1 MSENFMIVHGDKL
14 LAGGFPFLPIMPGE
28 KFPGRFERGKWF
40 PYKGW
45 TKHASRN
52 TTVHE
57 LAIWKQWPEAGIGV
71 PGGMVAAV
79 DIDVTE
85 DADLADRLQALA
97 FQMLGKTQA
106 VRIGQHPKRVLV
118 YRAEVPFKGIKAHP
132 LEVLCQGQQFVA
144 YAIHPGTGRP
154 YEWPVKSLSDMALA
168 DLPAISEE
176 QSRAFIDA
184 ALLLLPEGMR
194 PTRLEQNHPEI
205 PESSPFSTSG
215 TYRPGPV
222 PIAGTCRPGTERTG
236 TPEAVADA
244 LRYIVNANLSY
255 DDWVRIGMAIKG
267 ALGED
272 GAWLFADWSA
282 SSSKN
287 VPDTTARAWESFRPT
302 SIGAGTLYHLAQR
315 NGWKPD
321 SSLVLNP
328 ANHHPG
334 PHPAEG
340 LLQKMQ
346 RPSPEPATDVL
357 PFLETPG
364 WNVTDIDGVLG
375 LLVAFMLAT
384 ATRPQPILA
393 VGNALCALG
402 ALMGRRYR
410 TETNLRSN
418 LYIIGIADSGSG
430 KNHSREV
437 ITNLLHQVGLQ
448 GHLGGNRI
456 ASGSGLLRA
465 IYDHPAVLFQQD
477 EFGMFLQAAADRRR
491 QPRYITEILD
501 LMTELYSSA
510 STVYLGLEYAI
521 LDKKNGRKD
530 IHQPCLCFYG
540 TTTPITFWSALKS
553 ANVVDGS
560 LARFLIL
567 KTKDDYPDR
576 SSCHDSSLQAPDALL
591 DGLRAIVENG
601 SYGPG
606 NLAGMTVDATTAV
619 QPLVVFMTE
628 EAKAFFADFGE
639 QVNTRLRQAKNTTFS
654 PVLARAWEN
663 AAKVALIRGVS
674 ANPFEPVIR
683 GSDAAWAIALVC
695 HSVNTFIEDVAH
707 NIADNQTEQNHKRVL
722 EIIRNAGPKGIS
734 KRDLTRRTQFLDQ
747 RQRQDILQSLI
758 DGGQILVETR
768 PTRTIPVTVYR
779 VA

>member
-1 MSENFMIVHGDKL
+1 MNENFMITHGDKL
-14 LAGGFPFLPIMPGE
+14 AAGGFPFLPIVPGE
-28 KFPGRFERGKWF
+28 KFPGRFERGRWL

-45 TKHASRN
+45 TKHATRA

-57 LAIWKQWPEAGIGV
+57 LAIWKQWPEAGVGI

-79 DIDVTE
+79 DIDITSDV
-85 DADLADRLQALA
+85 DLADRLHALA
-97 FQMLGKTQA
+97 FQMLGETQA

-118 YRAEVPFKGIKAHP
+118 YRTVVPFKGIKAHP

-144 YAIHPGTGRP
+144 YAIHPGTGQP
-154 YEWPVKSLSDMALA
+154 YQWPVQSLSDLTLA

-176 QSRAFIDA
+176 HARAFIDA
-184 ALLLLPEGMR
+184 ALALLPEDIR
-194 PTRLEQNHPEI
+194 PARLEQSHADLPVRPAAASTYHPN
-205 PESSPFSTSG
+205 
-215 TYRPGPV
+215 
-222 PIAGTCRPGTERTG
+222 TEQSG

-244 LRYIVNANLSY
+244 LRYIVNADLSY

-287 VPDTTARAWESFRPT
+287 VADTTARAWDSFRPT

-328 ANHHPG
+328 ANHHSG
-334 PHPAEG
+334 PHPAAG

-346 RPSPEPATDVL
+346 LPSPPPATDVL
-357 PFLETPG
+357 PFLDTPG

-375 LLVAFMLAT
+375 LLVSYMLAT

-437 ITNLLHQVGLQ
+437 ITNLLHQIGLQ

-521 LDKKNGRKD
+521 LDKKSGRKD

-576 SSCHDSSLQAPDALL
+576 NSCHDSSLQAPDALL
-591 DGLRAIVENG
+591 NGLLAIVENG
-601 SYGPG
+601 SYGDG
-606 NLAGMTVDATTAV
+606 NLAGMSSALPIPSLAFISRRFV
-619 QPLVVFMTE
+619 PMLV
-628 EAKAFFADFGE
+628 
-639 QVNTRLRQAKNTTFS
+639 
-654 PVLARAWEN
+654 
-663 AAKVALIRGVS
+663 
-674 ANPFEPVIR
+674 
-683 GSDAAWAIALVC
+683 
-695 HSVNTFIEDVAH
+695 
-707 NIADNQTEQNHKRVL
+707 
-722 EIIRNAGPKGIS
+722 
-734 KRDLTRRTQFLDQ
+734 
-747 RQRQDILQSLI
+747 
-758 DGGQILVETR
+758 
-768 PTRTIPVTVYR
+768 
-779 VA
+779 

>member
-1 MSENFMIVHGDKL
+1 MSKNFMTMHGDKL
-14 LAGGFPFLPIMPGE
+14 VAGGFPFLPILPGE
-28 KFPGRFERGKWF
+28 KFPGRYERGKWF

-45 TKHASRN
+45 TKHATRA

-57 LAIWKQWPEAGIGV
+57 LAVWKQWPDAGIGI

-79 DIDVTE
+79 DIDIAGDVE
-85 DADLADRLQALA
+85 LADRLHALA
-97 FQMLGKTQA
+97 FQMLGETQA

-118 YRAEVPFKGIKAHP
+118 YRTTVPFKGIKAHP

-144 YAIHPGTGRP
+144 YAIHPGTGQP
-154 YEWPVKSLSDMALA
+154 YQWPVKSLSDLTLA
-168 DLPAISEE
+168 GLPAISEE

-194 PTRLEQNHPEI
+194 PTRLEQSHADLPAH
-205 PESSPFSTSG
+205 SAATG
-215 TYRPGPV
+215 TYH
-222 PIAGTCRPGTERTG
+222 PGTEQAG
-236 TPEAVADA
+236 TPDAVADA
-244 LRYIVNANLSY
+244 LRYIVNADLSY

-267 ALGED
+267 ALGEE
-272 GAWLFADWSA
+272 GVWLFADWSA

-287 VPDTTARAWESFRPT
+287 VADTTARAWESFHPT

-321 SSLVLNP
+321 AELVLNP

-334 PHPAEG
+334 PHPAAG

-346 RPSPEPATDVL
+346 LPAPPPATDAL

-364 WNVTDIDGVLG
+364 WDVTDIDGVLG
-375 LLVAFMLAT
+375 LLVDYMLAT
-384 ATRPQPILA
+384 ATRPQPILS

-418 LYIIGIADSGSG
+418 LYIVGIADSGSG

-437 ITNLLHQVGLQ
+437 ITNLFHQTGLQ
-448 GHLGGNRI
+448 KYLGGNRI
-456 ASGSGLLRA
+456 GSGSGLLRA
-465 IYDHPAVLFQQD
+465 IYDHPAILFQQD

-491 QPRYITEILD
+491 QPRYVTEILD
-501 LMTELYSSA
+501 VMTELYSSA
-510 STVYLGLEYAI
+510 STVYLGMEYATP
-521 LDKKNGRKD
+521 DKKVGRKD

-540 TTTPITFWSALKS
+540 TTTPVTFWSALKS
-553 ANVVDGS
+553 AHVVDGS

-567 KTKDDYPDR
+567 KTRDDYPDR
-576 SSCHDSSLQAPDALL
+576 NAAQDISLLPSDTLL
-591 DGLRAIVENG
+591 SGLLSIVENG
-601 SYGPG
+601 SHGAG
-606 NLAGMTVDATTAV
+606 NLAGTTVDATTAV
-619 QPLVVFMTE
+619 QPLVVFMAE
-628 EAKAFFADFGE
+628 EAKALFAAFGE
-639 QVNTRLRQAKNTTFS
+639 QLNNRLRQARNTTFT

-683 GSDAAWAIALVC
+683 GSDAAWAIALAC

-707 NIADNQTEQNHKRVL
+707 NIADNQTEQNHKRVV
-722 EIIRNAGPKGIS
+722 EIIRKAGRKGIS

-747 RQRQDILQSLI
+747 RQRQDVLQSLM
-758 DGGQILVETR
+758 DGGQVLAEAQ
-768 PTRTIPVTVYR
+768 PTRTVPVTVYR

>member
-1 MSENFMIVHGDKL
+1 MSENFMITYGDKL
-14 LAGGFPFLPIMPGE
+14 VAGGFPILPIVPGE
-28 KFPGRFERGKWF
+28 KYPGHHERGKWY

-45 TKHASRN
+45 TKHSIRA

-57 LAIWKQWPEAGIGV
+57 LAIWKQWPEAGIGI
-71 PGGMVAAV
+71 PGGMVAGV
-79 DIDVTE
+79 DIDIV
-85 DADLADRLQALA
+85 DDIALAESLHALA
-97 FQMLGKTQA
+97 FQMLGETQA
-106 VRIGQHPKRVLV
+106 VRIGQYPKRVLV
-118 YRAEVPFKGIKAHP
+118 YRTVIPFKGIKAHP

-154 YEWPVKSLSDMALA
+154 YEWPVTSLSDLTLA

-176 QSRAFIDA
+176 QARAFVDA

-194 PTRLEQNHPEI
+194 PVRLEQSHADFPAR
-205 PESSPFSTSG
+205 PAVTG
-215 TYRPGPV
+215 THHHK
-222 PIAGTCRPGTERTG
+222 TELATELTG
-236 TPEAVADA
+236 TPEAITDA
-244 LRYIVNANLSY
+244 LCYIVNADLPY

-267 ALGED
+267 ALGD
-272 GAWLFADWSA
+272 AGAWLFADWSA

-287 VPDTTARAWESFRPT
+287 VSETTARAWDSFHPT

-315 NGWKPD
+315 NGWRPD
-321 SSLVLNP
+321 TALVLNP
-328 ANHHPG
+328 ANQHPG
-334 PHPAEG
+334 PHPAAG

-346 RPSPEPATDVL
+346 LPLSTPAPDAPPFLDSPEWDATDV
-357 PFLETPG
+357 
-364 WNVTDIDGVLG
+364 DGVLG
-375 LLVAFMLAT
+375 LLVEYMVTT

-437 ITNLLHQVGLQ
+437 ITNLFHQVELQ

-465 IYDHPAVLFQQD
+465 IYEHPAVLFQQD

-510 STVYLGLEYAI
+510 STVYLGLEYAL
-521 LDKKNGRKD
+521 LDKKIGRRD

-540 TTTPITFWSALKS
+540 TTTPITLWSALKS

-591 DGLRAIVENG
+591 NGLLAVVENG

-619 QPLVVFMTE
+619 QPLVVFMTA
-628 EAKAFFADFGE
+628 EAKAIFADFGE
-639 QVNTRLRQAKNTTFS
+639 QVNARLRQAKNTTFT

-674 ANPFEPVIR
+674 ANPSEPVVR
-683 GSDAAWAIALVC
+683 GIDAAWAIGLVC
-695 HSVNTFIEDVAH
+695 YSVNTFIEDVEH
-707 NIADNQTEQNHKRVL
+707 HIADNQTEQNHKRVL
-722 EIIRNAGPKGIS
+722 EIVRSAGRKGIS

-747 RQRQDILQSLI
+747 RQRQDLVQSLI
-758 DGGQILVETR
+758 EGGQILVETR
-768 PTRTIPVTVYR
+768 PTRTVPATVYR